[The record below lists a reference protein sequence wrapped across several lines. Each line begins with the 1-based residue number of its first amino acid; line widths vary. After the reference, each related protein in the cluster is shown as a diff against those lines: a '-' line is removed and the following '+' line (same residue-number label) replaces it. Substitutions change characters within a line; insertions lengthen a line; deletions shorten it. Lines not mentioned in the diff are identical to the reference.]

1 MSKVDTKPFM
11 LQVIQHKIFLHMMNI
26 LVILRIL
33 SSLQHIA
40 DCCVE
45 ALEEALKKG
54 RPEVFNT
61 DQGSQFT
68 GNNKQ
73 LFFTKNSLHLFL
85 KFL

>member
-1 MSKVDTKPFM
+1 MDWYSRYV
-11 LQVIQHKIFLHMMNI
+11 LAW
-26 LVILRIL
+26 RL
-33 SSLQHIA
+33 SNTLDA
-40 DCCVE
+40 DFCVE